1 MKKIIK
7 SLAVLTVIAVAFV
20 STSSVFAQTP
30 GPATESD
37 LGGGKFGESRP
48 EGGDGLLH
56 DYFIAAYADALEG
69 IDAAE
74 LEARLEDGETM
85 HEIALSTGLTLDE
98 FKDLMA
104 EVRTLVLEQAL
115 ADGVIT
121 EEQAERLAS
130 RGGRMAQGTGMR
142 KGAGKRGKGQGK
154 HGTGDCIN
162 D

>member
-7 SLAVLTVIAVAFV
+7 SLAVLAVIAVAFV
-20 STSSVFAQTP
+20 SASTVFAQTS
-30 GPATESD
+30 GPRTESGF
-37 LGGGKFGESRP
+37 GGGKFGEP
-48 EGGDGLLH
+48 LHIGEDGLLH

-74 LEARLEDGETM
+74 LEKRLEDGETM
-85 HEIALSTGLTLDE
+85 SEIALSTGLTFE
-98 FKDLMA
+98 EVKDLIA

-121 EEQAERLAS
+121 EEQAEWLAS
-130 RGGRMAQGTGMR
+130 RGSRMAQGTGSR
-142 KGAGKRGKGQGK
+142 QDAGRRGKGQG
-154 HGTGDCIN
+154 TGHCIN